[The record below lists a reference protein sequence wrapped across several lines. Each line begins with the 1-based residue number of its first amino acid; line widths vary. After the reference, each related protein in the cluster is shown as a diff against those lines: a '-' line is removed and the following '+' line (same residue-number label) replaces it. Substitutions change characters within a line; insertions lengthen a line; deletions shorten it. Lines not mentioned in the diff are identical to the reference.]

1 MEKAI
6 SFVWGEMVETMVR
19 LQPVAG
25 VPHSRPAA
33 KYQQIVGREGFDLG
47 WNPVP

>member
-1 MEKAI
+1 MENAI

-25 VPHSRPAA
+25 VPHKSPAPNINKRDYA
-33 KYQQIVGREGFDLG
+33 PF
-47 WNPVP
+47 